1 MKRRGE
7 VVSIRTRVTV
17 AIATLMV
24 STLGLPSHADT
35 EWAPKPRWSQFNVE
49 PGDGIFQQNLRVF
62 DGAGARATDDA
73 GQHNNVYVRIGV
85 NSVTIS
91 YNCTKKQGYD
101 AAPASDCAGKKVQ
114 FAIDTSAFEYN
125 EKTKAFTRIKLSLDG
140 YAYQAKF
147 NGFRGGVQDVGIIYR
162 NAVADNSGIASL
174 EIRIENAGTP
184 ASGNVVMSD
193 DFVGVSVS
201 NCDRINQSNTC
212 DDSDA
217 AGTTD
222 TIGPMNVQFEEAG
235 YYPQV
240 SMLNQDQSPALPN
253 CGGLSWAKDQTWG
266 WSVYKRSWFSEYACV
281 YTKSYQ
287 VGDVVTIPYRVLDIW
302 GQPMVNQPVDFI
314 HPSGGN
320 NCGTVG
326 CKWGPE
332 VSHKYTDKN
341 GYVTFSVQNLNT
353 PNDACTNL
361 GYNSDTKETHT
372 CAIGVEF
379 KATTGKQPESQD
391 LFWPQFVNTTD
402 IQLRYVNTHVVTRG
416 LRTTK
421 ALTDY
426 VYDDSG
432 NKNPALPLATN
443 GGLTNA
449 DFREATVRA
458 RLDIKPLYNSNPD
471 KLCFIQID
479 PKNPQKVRRLPSSS
493 PKRPFCMERAVLYA
507 PDVTLTAT
515 NGGKVLR
522 VCPETNGL
530 AVCKAARLPLASDI
544 KDVSQM
550 KDKEVFGFQYL
561 SELLFTAT
569 RPGRT
574 IFTIH
579 VGGEDYDIYQN
590 FSTTPANARSV
601 TAETPTQTALV
612 GTDVTTRFQVVDR
625 FGNGYANVPVAL
637 SQTGGELVSAADAVT
652 DSNGF
657 VSATVRRGSDATPSQ
672 QQVTATLTADGST
685 QIGNA
690 GNPEI
695 GLAASV
701 QATSATVNWSQ
712 VYATAAPKVTGV
724 NKVGQTLKANP
735 GTWVSS
741 GAPTFAYAWFSCKAT
756 KTSALSATAA
766 ALSGCSAIRG
776 ATKANFTIPASLA
789 NALVAVRVIA
799 TSQGQASD
807 ASSST
812 TAKVKK

>member
-1 MKRRGE
+1 MRRDN
-7 VVSIRTRVTV
+7 VVSMRTRVATAV
-17 AIATLMV
+17 VVLLGSAIGMPA
-24 STLGLPSHADT
+24 SADS

-62 DGAGARATDDA
+62 DSAGARATDDA

-85 NSVTIS
+85 NSVIIT

-101 AAPASDCAGKKVQ
+101 TAPASDCANKKVQ

-125 EKTKAFTRIKLSLDG
+125 EKTKAFTRIKLALDG
-140 YAYQAKF
+140 YAYKANF

-162 NAVADNSGIASL
+162 NEVADNAGVASL
-174 EIRIENAGTP
+174 EIRLENAGTA
-184 ASGNVVMSD
+184 ASGNVIMSD

-201 NCDRINQSNTC
+201 NCDRTSQSNTC

-253 CGGLSWAKDQTWG
+253 CGGLNWAKDQTWG
-266 WSVYKRSWFSEYACV
+266 WSVYKRAWFSEYACV
-281 YTKSYQ
+281 YTKSYR
-287 VGDVVTIPYRVLDIW
+287 VGDLVTIPYRVVDIW
-302 GQPMVNQPVDFI
+302 GQPMANQPVDFV

-353 PNDACTNL
+353 PNDACRNL
-361 GYNSDTKETHT
+361 GYNGDTKETHT
-372 CAIGVEF
+372 CAIGMEF
-379 KATTGKQPESQD
+379 KATTGKQPESLD

-402 IQLRYVNTHVVTRG
+402 IQLRYVNSHVITRG

-443 GGLTNA
+443 GAATNA
-449 DFREATVRA
+449 DFSESTVRA

-493 PKRPFCMERAVLYA
+493 PKRPFCMERSVLYA
-507 PDVTLTAT
+507 PDVTVSAT

-522 VCPETNGL
+522 VCPSSNGL
-530 AVCKAARLPLASDI
+530 AVCTAARLPLAADI

-579 VGGEDYDIYQN
+579 VGGVDYDVYQN
-590 FSTTPANARSV
+590 FSTNASNARSV
-601 TAETPTQTALV
+601 ASETPKQSALI
-612 GTDVTTRFQVVDR
+612 GTDAATRFQVVDR
-625 FGNGYANVPVAL
+625 FGNGYANVPVVL
-637 SQTGGELVSAADAVT
+637 SQTGGELVSDANVT
-652 DSNGF
+652 TDTNGF
-657 VSATVRRGSDATPSQ
+657 VTATVRRGSAATPGEQ
-672 QQVTATLTADGST
+672 TVTATIAADGKS

-690 GNPEI
+690 ANPEL
-695 GLAASV
+695 GVPASV
-701 QATSATVNWSQ
+701 TTVSASVNWSN
-712 VYATAAPKVTGV
+712 VYGTTAPTISGAA
-724 NKVGQTLKANP
+724 KVGQVLKASP
-735 GTWVSS
+735 GTWKSNGS
-741 GAPTFAYAWFSCKAT
+741 PAMSYAWFTCKAA
-756 KTSALSATAA
+756 KSAALSAASA
-766 ALSGCSAIRG
+766 ALTGCTAIRG
-776 ATKANFTIPASLA
+776 ATKASFAIP
-789 NALVAVRVIA
+789 NTLVGSFIAVRVTA
-799 TSQGQASD
+799 TAQGQTID
-807 ASSST
+807 ASSAT